1 MADDVVAVRGKFS
14 EVPHVFVDPTPE
26 GRVSV
31 TADRK
36 ACSPATGEAL
46 RLANETS
53 NWGAA
58 LHAQ

>member
-31 TADRK
+31 TRRQESVFASYRGG
-36 ACSPATGEAL
+36 T
-46 RLANETS
+46 
-53 NWGAA
+53 
-58 LHAQ
+58 